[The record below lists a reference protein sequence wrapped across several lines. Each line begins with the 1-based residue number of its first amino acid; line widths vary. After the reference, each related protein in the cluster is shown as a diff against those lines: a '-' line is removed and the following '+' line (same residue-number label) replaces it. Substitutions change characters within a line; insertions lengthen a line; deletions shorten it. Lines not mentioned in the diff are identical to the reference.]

1 MDNLL
6 KQESRVYTV
15 KEIAKLLKIGR
26 NSAYALVKDENF
38 KIMRI
43 GNSIRI
49 SKKSFDE
56 WMNSVLE

>member
-15 KEIAKLLKIGR
+15 KEIAKLLKSGR
-26 NSAYALVKDENF
+26 NSAYALVKDGNF

>member
-1 MDNLL
+1 MDNSL

-26 NSAYALVKDENF
+26 NSAYALVKDGNF
-38 KIMRI
+38 KTMRI